1 MPIARMR
8 DFVAAMTRL
17 VEHQGNAE
25 DAVLEPA
32 RDLLAGLVAHDDW
45 LPEPFDAS
53 DPVRYRQY
61 LLYGDPLERFTL
73 VSFVW
78 GPGQRTPVHDH
89 LMWGLVGML
98 RGREQAVPYTRQAD
112 GTLIAGEPAWLE
124 PGMVQAV
131 SPHLGDIHTV
141 CNGLPDRPSISIHLY
156 GGNIGTVRRHGFDPA
171 TGAASEFIS
180 GYSAPMLPNLW
191 AAA

>member
-1 MPIARMR
+1 MSITRLR

-25 DAVLEPA
+25 DVVLEPA

-45 LPEPFDAS
+45 LPELFAGC
-53 DPVRYRQY
+53 DPARYRQY
-61 LLYGDPLERFTL
+61 LLYGDPLDRFTL

-98 RGREQAVPYTRQAD
+98 RGAEEAVPYTRLPDAAAL
-112 GTLIAGEPAWLE
+112 TAGEPVCLRPRDGAGRVPA
-124 PGMVQAV
+124 PGRHPHRCECAAGPAV
-131 SPHLGDIHTV
+131 DLH
-141 CNGLPDRPSISIHLY
+141 PSL
-156 GGNIGTVRRHGFDPA
+156 RR
-171 TGAASEFIS
+171 
-180 GYSAPMLPNLW
+180 
-191 AAA
+191 

>member
-45 LPEPFDAS
+45 LPEPFAAS

-112 GTLIAGEPAWLE
+112 RHAHRRRAGLA
-124 PGMVQAV
+124 GA
-131 SPHLGDIHTV
+131 
-141 CNGLPDRPSISIHLY
+141 
-156 GGNIGTVRRHGFDPA
+156 RHGA
-171 TGAASEFIS
+171 GRVAAPW
-180 GYSAPMLPNLW
+180 GHPHRLQRTA
-191 AAA
+191 